1 MTDRPL
7 PHGKNGAS
15 PAGTAAPGT
24 VSGSAPAGAEPGG
37 RPGGMGMMGRGGP
50 NMGMF
55 MGKAPRAENTRATL
69 LKLWRY
75 LAHHRRSLI
84 VTAILVVFSTGLN
97 LLWPYLMGVAI
108 DSSLQRGDLVELARV
123 CGAMLVAFIL
133 LSVLSWLQIYI
144 MAGVAQETVAEIRRD
159 LFGRVQLLP
168 LRVFDQQAHGDL
180 MSRLT
185 NDVENINTVLS
196 ESITQLF
203 SGVLMI
209 VGVTIAMFW
218 LNWMLALVTLLT
230 MPPMVYLLLR
240 LVVPRTRAGFRAR
253 QETLG
258 ELNGWIEE
266 SVSGQRVIAAYGRQ
280 AAALA
285 TFDTAN
291 QSYRQASTQALI
303 YSGFIGPL
311 NNFIYNTSL
320 ALIVAAGGAL
330 AAVGMATVGEI
341 ATFINYGRQF
351 GRPLNELATLYNTIQ
366 AAIAGA
372 ERVFALMEEP
382 SEFEADGPQ
391 ASSPASSAARQEEQ
405 ARTPAVQG
413 AFKGDVVLDDVS
425 FSYVPGTAVL
435 KQVCLHALPGQTVAL
450 VGPTGAGKTTIVNLL
465 MRFYDVDSGSI
476 RIDGTDIRDMPKQEL
491 RRQLGIVLQD
501 TYLFTGTVLD
511 NIRYGRLDA
520 SEEDVVAA
528 ARLANAD
535 QFIHRLP
542 QGYAT
547 LLSERGGNISQGQRQ
562 LLAIARAI
570 LADPAIL
577 VLDEATS
584 SVDTRTEQNIQE
596 AMLRL
601 MAGRTAFVI
610 AHRLSTIR
618 EADQILVLR
627 HGEIVERGRHDELL
641 DLHGFYAQ
649 LYASQFAHQGGVV
662 AGAIL

>member
-1 MTDRPL
+1 
-7 PHGKNGAS
+7 
-15 PAGTAAPGT
+15 
-24 VSGSAPAGAEPGG
+24 
-37 RPGGMGMMGRGGP
+37 MMGRGGP
-50 NMGMF
+50 NMAMF
-55 MGKAPRAENTRATL
+55 MGKAPRAEDTRATL

-84 VTAILVVFSTGLN
+84 VTAILVVCSTGLN

-108 DSSLQRGDLVELARV
+108 DSSLQRGDLLELARI
-123 CGAMLVAFIL
+123 CGAMLVVFIF
-133 LSVLSWLQIYI
+133 LSLLSWLQIYI

-168 LRVFDQQAHGDL
+168 LRIFDQQAHGDL

-291 QSYRQASTQALI
+291 QAYRQASTQALI

-320 ALIVAAGGAL
+320 ALIVAAGGTL
-330 AAVGMATVGEI
+330 AALGMATVGEI

-382 SEFEADGPQ
+382 SEFEEDGAQ
-391 ASSPASSAARQEEQ
+391 ASSPAPSLNSPASSVARHEAQ
-405 ARTPAVQG
+405 ARTPALHEP
-413 AFKGDVVLDDVS
+413 FKGDVVLDDVS
-425 FSYVPGTAVL
+425 FSYVPGTPVL
-435 KQVCLHALPGQTVAL
+435 KHISLHALPGQTVAL

-476 RIDGTDIRDMPKQEL
+476 RIDGADIRQISKQEL

-520 SEEDVVAA
+520 TEEDVKAA
-528 ARLANAD
+528 AHLANAD

-547 LLSERGGNISQGQRQ
+547 LLSERGSNISQGQRQ

-584 SVDTRTEQNIQE
+584 SVDTRTEQHIQE

-641 DLHGFYAQ
+641 DYHGFYAQ
-649 LYASQFAHQGGVV
+649 LYASQFAHQGASAAV
-662 AGAIL
+662 